1 MLALIPFYC
10 GARTALLPPLA
21 SELES
26 CFGLRVEQTAPA
38 FDPERCYD
46 ASRGQFNSR
55 TLLGLLLEH
64 HPGPEKLLA
73 VTDVD
78 LFIPVLTFVFGE
90 AQLGGRAAIVSSHRL
105 APERYGL
112 QPDLA
117 LLRTRLVREAIHE
130 LGHTFALV
138 HCRDTRCVMASSP
151 QVEGID
157 LKSSRFCQRC
167 RARLSTAL
175 KGNGSVF
182 RRSARR

>member
-10 GARTALLPPLA
+10 GARTALLPWLA
-21 SELES
+21 SELEAA
-26 CFGLRVEQTAPA
+26 FGLTVEQTAPA
-38 FDPERCYD
+38 FDPELGYD

-55 TLLGLLLEH
+55 TLLGLLLRH

-90 AQLGGRAAIVSSHRL
+90 AQLGGRAAVVSSHRL

-112 QPDLA
+112 KPDPA
-117 LLRTRLVREAIHE
+117 LLRTRLIREAIHE

-138 HCRDTRCVMASSP
+138 HCRDSRCVMSSSP

-157 LKSSRFCQRC
+157 LKSSRFCLHC
-167 RARLSTAL
+167 RAAL
-175 KGNGSVF
+175 AEQLP
-182 RRSARR
+182 RT

>member
-10 GARTALLPPLA
+10 GTRTALLPSLS

-26 CFGLRVEQTAPA
+26 CFGLPVEQSAPA
-38 FDPERCYD
+38 FDPELSYD
-46 ASRGQFNSR
+46 VSRGQFNSR
-55 TLLGLLLEH
+55 TLLGLLLHH
-64 HPGPEKLLA
+64 HPGPGKVLA

-90 AQLGGRAAIVSSHRL
+90 AQLGGRAAVVSSHRL

-112 QPDLA
+112 KPDPA
-117 LLRTRLVREAIHE
+117 LLKTRLIREAIHE

-157 LKSSRFCQRC
+157 LKSSRFCRQC
-167 RARLSTAL
+167 RARLQA
-175 KGNGSVF
+175 
-182 RRSARR
+182 AR

>member
-10 GARTALLPPLA
+10 GARTTLLPSLA
-21 SELES
+21 SELEA
-26 CFGLRVEQTAPA
+26 CFRLPVEQTAPA
-38 FDPERCYD
+38 FDPELSYD

-55 TLLGLLLEH
+55 TLLGLLLQH
-64 HPGPEKLLA
+64 HPGPGRLLA

-90 AQLGGRAAIVSSHRL
+90 AQLGGRAAVVSSHRL

-112 QPDLA
+112 KPDQGV
-117 LLRTRLVREAIHE
+117 LRTRLVREAIHE

-138 HCRDTRCVMASSP
+138 HCGDSRCVMASSP

-157 LKSSRFCQRC
+157 LKSSRFCPRC
-167 RARLSTAL
+167 RAQLA
-175 KGNGSVF
+175 KGIGRTGTS
-182 RRSARR
+182 